1 MTTFTKVDRDLC
13 IACGACNIAAPDIF
27 DYTLDGLA
35 YSTLDANSG
44 QTTITHD
51 DLLLQVQEAHIV
63 CPTDA
68 IMVQDK
74 AFEDDSTI
82 DPTT

>member
-1 MTTFTKVDRDLC
+1 MIKFTKVDRDLC

-35 YSTLDANSG
+35 YATLDNNAG
-44 QTTITHD
+44 QTAITHH
-51 DLLLQVQEAHIV
+51 DLLLQLQEADSV

-68 IMVQDK
+68 IMVQNTV
-74 AFEDDSTI
+74 FEDDGSI
-82 DPTT
+82 NI